1 MDDFRTVLL
10 MPARA
15 DVKSDLAVCLV
26 ELGGKD
32 LFYYTSSILKVGRE
46 KLFGPL
52 VRIVYGL

>member
-1 MDDFRTVLL
+1 MDAFRTVLL

-26 ELGGKD
+26 ELEHKD
-32 LFYYTSSILKVGRE
+32 MLITPPQFLKVGRE